1 MKYRRSKIININKW
15 LIFIISITVIGLT
28 IYYST
33 IKKEGFDNNN
43 YLDGIDI
50 IYWINL
56 NRSENRRDNMKKMLK
71 DKVFEGIPDKR
82 IIAYDG
88 KNDTKNVYDKLII
101 ENKKQSD
108 TEYACL
114 LSHLET
120 IRIFNDSSNNVA
132 LIFEDDV
139 TLEFKEYWKKSVKE
153 IMDKAPSD
161 WEIIMLSYIYNL
173 DKNFLFSDW
182 QKSDKEYDTNIN
194 NKYYSTIAY
203 LINKKG
209 SKKLMSMYSV
219 DNKFLLK
226 PGMIHAADFLI
237 YESLITYVY
246 KYPMFIYKTEN
257 DSLIHEDHLNIH
269 VKSKNK
275 IVENFKKM

>member
-1 MKYRRSKIININKW
+1 MKHKKNNINYKW
-15 LIFIISITVIGLT
+15 LWFLFIVIGIIFIIF
-28 IYYST
+28 YK
-33 IKKEGFDNNN
+33 KKEGFNDNNIK

-56 NRSENRRDNMKKMLK
+56 DRSKVRRDNMKQMLK
-71 DKVFEGIPDKR
+71 DEVFEGIPDKR

-120 IRIFNDSSNNVA
+120 IRIFNDSSNKVA

-139 TLEFKEYWKKSVKE
+139 TLEFKKYWKKSVKE
-153 IMDKAPSD
+153 IMDNAPAD
-161 WEIIMLSYIYNL
+161 WEIIMLSYIFDFRREVLFDNWSNSSQEY
-173 DKNFLFSDW
+173 DKNN
-182 QKSDKEYDTNIN
+182 DT
-194 NKYYSTIAY
+194 YFSTIAY

-209 SKKLMSMYSV
+209 SNKLMNIYNN
-219 DNKFLLK
+219 NKYVLNNSLLQV
-226 PGMIHAADFLI
+226 ADSYI
-237 YESLITYVY
+237 YTTLNTYVY
-246 KYPMFIYKTEN
+246 KYPMFIYKTDN
-257 DSLIHEDHLNIH
+257 DSLIHADHLNIH

-275 IVENFKKM
+275 IIEKFKKCNII